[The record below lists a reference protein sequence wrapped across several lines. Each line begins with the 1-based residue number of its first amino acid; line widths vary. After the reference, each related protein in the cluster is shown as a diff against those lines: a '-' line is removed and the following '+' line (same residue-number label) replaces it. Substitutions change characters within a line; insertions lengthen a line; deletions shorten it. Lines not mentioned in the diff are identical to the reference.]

1 MTDFA
6 GLQKTPRVVDFYDKN
21 GKLLEQISNWSNWSK
36 NPKKQKPRLYKIMI
50 LEFSRNELVSEPEE
64 RNLNFNRSI
73 VVFNISTSDKTGN
86 LNTGNKFNY
95 ENETYEV
102 MNREPVDSGIK
113 YIKFNCVRKVADN
126 S

>member
-1 MTDFA
+1 MHILWSQGEIGETNEQFVDKY
-6 GLQKTPRVVDFYDKN
+6 GNLQ
-21 GKLLEQISNWSNWSK
+21 EQIL
-36 NPKKQKPRLYKIMI
+36 NPWYKIMI

-73 VVFNISTSDKTGN
+73 VVFNINTSDKIGS

-95 ENETYEV
+95 QNETYEV
-102 MNREPVDSGIK
+102 MNRELVDAGIR
-113 YIKFNCVRKVADN
+113 YVKFNCIREVVDN

>member
-1 MTDFA
+1 
-6 GLQKTPRVVDFYDKN
+6 
-21 GKLLEQISNWSNWSK
+21 
-36 NPKKQKPRLYKIMI
+36 MI

-113 YIKFNCVRKVADN
+113 YIKFNCVRKVVDN